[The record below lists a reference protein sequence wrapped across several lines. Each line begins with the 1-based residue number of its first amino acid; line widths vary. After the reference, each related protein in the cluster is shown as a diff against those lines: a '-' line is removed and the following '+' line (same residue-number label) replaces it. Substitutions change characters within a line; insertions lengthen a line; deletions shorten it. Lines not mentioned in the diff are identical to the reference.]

1 MPWLQDP
8 CTWRIVLKNT
18 VDLEPLEVQAA
29 AKEKMDAL
37 VLSYQHLDSLLD
49 MAREGN
55 AGGFARA
62 CSCCC
67 DCKQSLLAACR
78 RTNTSTTG
86 RSCGSVCYGG
96 GGAACILA
104 FSRRLRRVDCRGC
117 YHCCCCCTHHA
128 DAVPK
133 AQEQIKETM
142 VIAADI
148 ESFVKQTLGV

>member
-1 MPWLQDP
+1 M
-8 CTWRIVLKNT
+8 LKNT

-67 DCKQSLLAACR
+67 DRKQSLLAACQ
-78 RTNTSTTG
+78 RTNTSTTSG
-86 RSCGSVCYGG
+86 SCGSVCFGAWWV
-96 GGAACILA
+96 GAACMLA
-104 FSRRLRRVDCRGC
+104 FNRRLRRVVIPGD
-117 YHCCCCCTHHA
+117 CCCCCTHHA

>member
-1 MPWLQDP
+1 
-8 CTWRIVLKNT
+8 VLKNT

-55 AGGFARA
+55 SGGAARA
-62 CSCCC
+62 VGRCCAGRA
-67 DCKQSLLAACR
+67 STLAAIC
-78 RTNTSTTG
+78 TSTTHHHKADAEHG
-86 RSCGSVCYGG
+86 VLHASSSAG
-96 GGAACILA
+96 
-104 FSRRLRRVDCRGC
+104 VDCRGC
-117 YHCCCCCTHHA
+117 CCCCCTYYA